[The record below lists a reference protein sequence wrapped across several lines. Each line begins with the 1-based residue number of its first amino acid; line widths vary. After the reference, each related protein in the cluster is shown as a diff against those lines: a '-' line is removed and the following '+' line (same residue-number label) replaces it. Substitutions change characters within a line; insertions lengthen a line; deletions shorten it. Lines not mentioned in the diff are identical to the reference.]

1 MKDKIGKRVQ
11 YTICYFFLIK
21 NMNDQWIIIIII
33 IINNSERFIYILH
46 VYEE

>member
-21 NMNDQWIIIIII
+21 NMNDQWIIIIITI
-33 IINNSERFIYILH
+33 ISERFIYILH
-46 VYEE
+46 VY

>member
-21 NMNDQWIIIIII
+21 NMNDQWIIIIITI
-33 IINNSERFIYILH
+33 ISERFIYILH